1 MEQQLI
7 YLSAPCPGRLCAPRK
22 VVREVEALLNSYTQG
37 VRDKARQLAARDPA
51 GAQALW
57 DRAKAWANS
66 VRQQQ
71 LAPHRLRVP
80 LHDRFRAFTIP
91 ELTRV
96 QLLRQIF
103 DDRRPMDPHIS
114 FCLVAPIT
122 PCMRLLDKVAV
133 YLHPPTPIRRPYCTG
148 PWWPVP
154 EEHVQTGLVGRH
166 VVVLVG

>member
-1 MEQQLI
+1 MEQELI
-7 YLSAPCPGRLCAPRK
+7 HMSAPCPGRLCAPRK
-22 VVREVEALLNSYTQG
+22 VAREVEALLNSYTHG

-57 DRAKAWANS
+57 DRAKAWAAT

-80 LHDRFRAFTIP
+80 LHDRFRAFEIP

-96 QLLRQIF
+96 QLLREFF
-103 DDRRPMDPHIS
+103 DDLRPMDPRIT
-114 FCLVAPIT
+114 FCIVVPIT